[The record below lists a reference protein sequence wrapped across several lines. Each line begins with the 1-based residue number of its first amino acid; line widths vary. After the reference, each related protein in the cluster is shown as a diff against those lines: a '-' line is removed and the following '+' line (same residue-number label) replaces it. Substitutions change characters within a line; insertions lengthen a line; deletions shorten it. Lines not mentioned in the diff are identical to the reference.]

1 MLKCWTGTGAR
12 PAVYMGFGTVYSRFC
27 LPGHPKG
34 HCSAKAGFKM
44 EFKDMDIS
52 RNLSEESHSYRQSD
66 PAFCVH
72 ILPPGFP
79 HRPRCERDTC
89 TPIRPDVLES
99 QIYCRTGKQLEV
111 PGKFLAYRQPQ
122 LDYAV
127 CRTIGEPF
135 PIADSESLDFYLVA
149 PALLP
154 FYIRAESQTCCI
166 FQRGEKII
174 HSSRKYSVE
183 AVCAEPE
190 RKYGI
195 YRI

>member
-79 HRPRCERDTC
+79 HRPRCEWDTC

-99 QIYCRTGKQLEV
+99 QIYCRENLFPLLIPKAWISIWLLQRFFHFISV
-111 PGKFLAYRQPQ
+111 PNPKPAAY
-122 LDYAV
+122 
-127 CRTIGEPF
+127 
-135 PIADSESLDFYLVA
+135 SN
-149 PALLP
+149 
-154 FYIRAESQTCCI
+154 
-166 FQRGEKII
+166 GEK
-174 HSSRKYSVE
+174 R
-183 AVCAEPE
+183 
-190 RKYGI
+190 
-195 YRI
+195 